1 MYIPS
6 MQKTVV
12 IDFKTPSNPK
22 DPSAQGFRAL
32 EFLRFRA

>member
-1 MYIPS
+1 MYRPS

-12 IDFKTPSNPK
+12 IDYKTPSNPK

-32 EFLRFRA
+32 ELLGFRV